1 MRSKLAI
8 GALVAVVAL
17 VWVSPAAA
25 TGRSLELDFRG
36 QAIVPTGTMFE
47 GTTVGGLSSIT
58 YDRRRDAFYVL
69 SDDPSQFQ
77 PARFYT
83 VELDVRDG
91 RLTDDD
97 VRFAQVTTLLAPD
110 GRPYPPM
117 SLDPEGLALTKDREL
132 ILTSEGLPSRLIDP
146 FVRRYSLRGAFLGS
160 LPVPSAFDVT
170 ADGSSGVRPNLGFES
185 AGVHGRHLFVG
196 AENALYQDG
205 PAATTANGS
214 PARILR
220 YDLRRNRLER
230 QWIYVTDPVAEPPV
244 PATAFSVNGLVEL
257 LPLDDDHLIAME
269 RSFSVGAP
277 GTGNTIKLYL
287 VSLRGHTASK
297 TLLLDLDELGIPLDN
312 VEGMTFG
319 PRLRGGRRSVV
330 LVSDNNFAASQFT
343 QFLLF
348 ALQRPS

>member
-1 MRSKLAI
+1 MRSRLAI
-8 GALVAVVAL
+8 GALVAVAVL

-36 QAIVPTGTMFE
+36 HAIVPTGTMFE

-69 SDDPSQFQ
+69 SDDQSQFQ

-83 VELDVRDG
+83 VEFDVRDG
-91 RLTDDD
+91 HLTDDD
-97 VRFAQVTTLLAPD
+97 VQFAQVTTLLAPD

-160 LPVPSAFDVT
+160 LPVASAFAGT

-185 AGVHGRHLFVG
+185 AGVYGRHLFVG
-196 AENALYQDG
+196 AENALFQDG
-205 PAATTANGS
+205 PAATTAGGS

-220 YDLRRNRLER
+220 Y
-230 QWIYVTDPVAEPPV
+230 
-244 PATAFSVNGLVEL
+244 
-257 LPLDDDHLIAME
+257 
-269 RSFSVGAP
+269 
-277 GTGNTIKLYL
+277 
-287 VSLRGHTASK
+287 
-297 TLLLDLDELGIPLDN
+297 
-312 VEGMTFG
+312 
-319 PRLRGGRRSVV
+319 
-330 LVSDNNFAASQFT
+330 
-343 QFLLF
+343 
-348 ALQRPS
+348 